1 VEVEVFHVVPRHGR
15 GLLILAA
22 VAAIAVSGC
31 GSSKATP
38 SATPTP
44 GSTDTS
50 QPSASPGGS
59 GSSTSLDGAGNALSN
74 LSSYKFTETVV
85 GGDLSDNTLSTLP
98 NAPASGIFKVSGSYL
113 FTPNAAADVT
123 IADVLHEISVGGSD
137 YQDVANQGSHLTGSF
152 TQIDTSSN
160 TSFVDQLSPTSVYT
174 SFDFSGDFTMA
185 GDETKDGVDTTHYQ
199 AGDSALAEFA
209 TVSGEQAGA
218 WTADVWLANTGG
230 YPVAISIVGT
240 TSTTDKT
247 VVYERTFDLSDVNS
261 PTNTVTVPT
270 NITGA

>member
-1 VEVEVFHVVPRHGR
+1 VEVEVFHVVPRHGH

-22 VAAIAVSGC
+22 VAAVALSGC
-31 GSSKATP
+31 GSSKPTP

-50 QPSASPGGS
+50 QPSASPSGS
-59 GSSTSLDGAGNALSN
+59 GSSTSLDGAGTALSN
-74 LSSYKFTETVV
+74 LNSYKFTMTVV

-98 NAPASGIFKVSGSYL
+98 NAPASGIFKVSGTYL

-123 IADVLHEISVGGSD
+123 IADVLHEVSVGGSD
-137 YQDVANQGSHLTGSF
+137 YQDVADPGGHLTGSF
-152 TQIDTSSN
+152 TQIDASSDTSL
-160 TSFVDQLSPTSVYT
+160 VDPLSPTAIYT
-174 SFDFSGDFTMA
+174 SFDFSGNFTTV
-185 GDETKDGVDTTHYQ
+185 GDETRDGVDTTHYQ

-230 YPVAISIVGT
+230 YPVAISIIGT

-247 VVYERTFDLSDVNS
+247 VVYQRTFDLTDVNA
-261 PTNTVTVPT
+261 PTNNVTAPT